1 MDTTAST
8 IMANIAEVKSSPAAT
23 RAAAVTL
30 VSKEIEEAIGEGDA
44 DRSGEKAAALVEL
57 VLSDAVSMEQMEAL
71 IVNGCKIAAI
81 VVTVMTSLD
90 DVDDAEAGMHLI
102 FNNTIL
108 IRDAL
113 SSLSAIHHTLRE
125 LPLEAREAGL
135 ALSEDIDGENN
146 YCRKALSIFAEI
158 EDAELDSI
166 VADVPDMIAC
176 AKKIFALIQSSSGD
190 GGSGSSADAMNDA
203 MAMMKAVCDEVDE
216 TLVVR
221 MHSHIKNLPKSA
233 LTMVYDACAA
243 TEVDAAMPIARAF
256 VGMESKAVGKVCKQL
271 PELAI
276 AADTLQTAFT
286 DSAPA
291 DDGFKVQRAESATII
306 MQVLAAVPAE
316 SRRELISLAPD
327 TMRAPIEQAT
337 GMGASLDVKD
347 MTRIFNVY
355 DVASSGG
362 FEELELKEQIKM
374 VSQSQHTHTHTCEDS
389 SYPPLSLSLSLLHP
403 SHNTHRALK
412 SAAAW
417 H

>member
-1 MDTTAST
+1 
-8 IMANIAEVKSSPAAT
+8 
-23 RAAAVTL
+23 
-30 VSKEIEEAIGEGDA
+30 
-44 DRSGEKAAALVEL
+44 
-57 VLSDAVSMEQMEAL
+57 
-71 IVNGCKIAAI
+71 
-81 VVTVMTSLD
+81 
-90 DVDDAEAGMHLI
+90 
-102 FNNTIL
+102 
-108 IRDAL
+108 
-113 SSLSAIHHTLRE
+113 
-125 LPLEAREAGL
+125 
-135 ALSEDIDGENN
+135 
-146 YCRKALSIFAEI
+146 
-158 EDAELDSI
+158 
-166 VADVPDMIAC
+166 
-176 AKKIFALIQSSSGD
+176 
-190 GGSGSSADAMNDA
+190 
-203 MAMMKAVCDEVDE
+203 
-216 TLVVR
+216 
-221 MHSHIKNLPKSA
+221 
-233 LTMVYDACAA
+233 
-243 TEVDAAMPIARAF
+243 MPIARAF